1 MLFKILNGM
10 LLMAVEHEFDITND
24 YNITQRYNTVHLLFC
39 FLLFKIITIP
49 IIINSK
55 LNTWFIDNKL

>member
-10 LLMAVEHEFDITND
+10 LFMAVEHEFDITND
-24 YNITQRYNTVHLLFC
+24 YNITQRYNTDHLLFC